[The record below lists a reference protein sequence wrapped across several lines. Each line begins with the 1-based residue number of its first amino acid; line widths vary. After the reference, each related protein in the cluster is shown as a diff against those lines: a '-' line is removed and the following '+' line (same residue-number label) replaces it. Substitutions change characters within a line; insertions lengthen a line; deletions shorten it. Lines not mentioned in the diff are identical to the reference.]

1 MLETITTSNKNMK
14 LKCRNEGSALLMVIF
29 IVALLAAVVMG
40 ILGIN
45 TEEIQIM
52 QNQIFAA
59 EAMAIA
65 EAGLNDAFAE
75 LRVNDEWNAGFT
87 NKSFAGGSYT
97 VEVGG
102 QAPNLIITS
111 TGTSSQGFVY
121 LVEAEIITGATPP
134 YSISINKYK
143 LNYSG

>member
-1 MLETITTSNKNMK
+1 MLEIIVKDNMNMR
-14 LKCRNEGSALLMVIF
+14 LRHRNCGSAFLLVIF

-40 ILGIN
+40 MLQIN

-75 LRVNDEWNAGFT
+75 IRANDEWDAGFT

-102 QAPNLIITS
+102 IKPNLIITS

-121 LVEAEIITGATPP
+121 LVEAEIITGMITPFTI
-134 YSISINKYK
+134 SISKFKI
-143 LNYSG
+143 NYSG